1 MRIDWFGSL
10 HPWRAV
16 ALAGI
21 AVLGVVSIVGSGG
34 GGTPSTAQ
42 PLPAH
47 AKFLQLR
54 DGGSDGIKYYAAIGA
69 NGDTLDNFRRRNKFD
84 VAPSGDIA
92 SAKYFNAGDLNLGR
106 DMNCLPNASGGLACY
121 VANHAF
127 VPDLGVPF
135 SDDPAA
141 AFAGL
146 KNSPDAPFATVAME
160 SYVETT
166 APVTKVVLECDGLPT
181 APPPRDSG
189 SCNGEAPPPLG
200 SGVIAPPASGKDVD
214 TGIDVNTGDVLTFTA
229 TGTIDAG
236 VIFDGRSGPEGWSF
250 TADATY
256 PIPGAPRYALI
267 GRIGST
273 ATPALP
279 LTDAF
284 LIGAGTTHT
293 YTGAGQSR
301 LYLRTNDDLPGNGY
315 GHFDVTVTVQRA
327 APSARFYVYVPN
339 GKDASGHP
347 LTKLR
352 DDGMARL
359 DSEGDKQ
366 GDKQID
372 KQVPGICL
380 SCHGGI
386 YDKATN
392 TVSGA
397 AFLPFNLKSF
407 KYDTAPG
414 LDRAAQEE
422 PLRKLNAMVRSIRP
436 QGQFDPI
443 VDFID
448 GMYPLGVQTPLAV
461 ARDDYVPAG
470 WVAQPNLYLGIIR
483 PYCAGCHIALG
494 SKNDLDFTRY
504 AQVQGKA
511 GTVQNLVCGT
521 GPKSMPHSEV
531 AFDHFWTDAD
541 GFLPT
546 YFQNTLPFSSCT
558 R

>member
-1 MRIDWFGSL
+1 MRIDKFGSL

-34 GGTPSTAQ
+34 GGTSSTAQ
-42 PLPAH
+42 TLPAH
-47 AKFLQLR
+47 APFLQLR
-54 DGGSDGIKYYAAIGA
+54 DGGSNGKDYYAANPAISA
-69 NGDTLDNFRRRNKFD
+69 NGDTLDDFRSRNGFN
-84 VAPSGDIA
+84 VAPPGAIA
-92 SAKYFNAGDLNLGR
+92 RAKYFNAGDLNLGR
-106 DMNCLPNASGGLACY
+106 DMNCLPNANGGLACY
-121 VANHAF
+121 VANHAV
-127 VPDLGVPF
+127 VPASGVPF
-135 SDDPAA
+135 SGDPAA

-146 KNSPDAPFATVAME
+146 KNPAAVPFATVAME

-166 APVTKVVLECDGLPT
+166 APVTKFVRECDGLPT

-189 SCNGEAPPPLG
+189 SCNGEEPPPIFG
-200 SGVIAPPASGKDVD
+200 GGVILPPAPGKDVD
-214 TGIDVNTGDVLTFTA
+214 TGIDVNIGDVLTITA

-236 VIFDGRSGPEGWSF
+236 VFLDGRSGPEGWNF

-256 PIPGAPRYALI
+256 PVPGAPRYALI

-279 LTDAF
+279 LMDAF

-293 YTGAGQSR
+293 HTGVGQSR

-315 GHFDVTVTVQRA
+315 GHFDVTVTVRRA
-327 APSARFYVYVPN
+327 APSAAFYVYVPN
-339 GKDASGHP
+339 GTDASGRP
-347 LTKLR
+347 LTKLGA
-352 DDGMARL
+352 DGTARL
-359 DSEGDKQ
+359 DSEG
-366 GDKQID
+366 D

-380 SCHGGI
+380 SCHGGT
-386 YDKATN
+386 YDKTTN

-422 PLRKLNAMVRSIRP
+422 SLRKLNAMVRSTRP
-436 QGQFDPI
+436 QNQFDPI

-494 SKNDLDFTRY
+494 SKNDLDFTRL

-521 GPKSMPHSEV
+521 GLKSMPHSEV
-531 AFDHFWTDAD
+531 AFDHFWTDAE

-546 YFQNTLPFSSCT
+546 YLQNTLPFSSCT